1 MNIAIFLRQL
11 KCLKNKLSS
20 MFCLSLK
27 FWQIVAYTF
36 NEMM

>member
-20 MFCLSLK
+20 
-27 FWQIVAYTF
+27 
-36 NEMM
+36 